1 MVPLLICGA
10 VFLLLAL
17 LLLAPVKLEVSF
29 RGEFTAQVNYLFLR
43 FPLVPGKEPSP
54 QEEALESGEEAPPSP
69 SLLTK
74 LRVLLR
80 RQGLRGFLQSLQEL
94 AQAVKDAS
102 VNLLKRVHL
111 KRLNLYIC
119 LAGKEDAASAAIQY
133 GQICG
138 AAYGACGILLGLLPC
153 RNSAVSVDLDYQA
166 EEHRIDFSA
175 AVTIRLLFFVV
186 EGLILLYRALPF
198 FKKLQAAQDHM
209 ERISQTRKQG
219 ESK

>member
-1 MVPLLICGA
+1 MIPLLIFGA

-17 LLLAPVKLEVSF
+17 FLLAPVKLEVSF

-43 FPLVPGKEPSP
+43 FPLVPGKEPSS
-54 QEEALESGEEAPPSP
+54 QEEALESGKEAPPP

-80 RQGLRGFLQSLQEL
+80 RQGLRGFLRSLQEL

-166 EEHRIDFSA
+166 EEHHIDFSA

>member
-54 QEEALESGEEAPPSP
+54 QEEALESGEEAPPP

-74 LRVLLR
+74 LRALLR
-80 RQGLRGFLQSLQEL
+80 RQGLRGFLRSLQEL
-94 AQAVKDAS
+94 AQAVKGAS

-166 EEHRIDFSA
+166 EEHHIDFSA

>member
-1 MVPLLICGA
+1 MIPLLIFGA

-54 QEEALESGEEAPPSP
+54 QEEALESGEEAPPP

>member
-80 RQGLRGFLQSLQEL
+80 RQGLRGFLQSLQE
-94 AQAVKDAS
+94 V
-102 VNLLKRVHL
+102 
-111 KRLNLYIC
+111 
-119 LAGKEDAASAAIQY
+119 
-133 GQICG
+133 
-138 AAYGACGILLGLLPC
+138 GL
-153 RNSAVSVDLDYQA
+153 RQ
-166 EEHRIDFSA
+166 
-175 AVTIRLLFFVV
+175 
-186 EGLILLYRALPF
+186 
-198 FKKLQAAQDHM
+198 
-209 ERISQTRKQG
+209 
-219 ESK
+219 